1 MVGME
6 VNAGEPFD
14 TKNQTVTQLITWLG
28 LQNPDSHVVLEDGG
42 TIKFYRQRLS
52 HGGQIEVRVEHHR
65 DDEDERQES
74 DEERALREAEVSKTD
89 SPQDAERIVAA
100 AHGDEDLNR
109 PDEDS
114 ELLEADEFLPNEGE
128 DQGGE
133 VPGTSQTPSDRTEE
147 T

>member
-6 VNAGEPFD
+6 INAGEPFD
-14 TKNQTVTQLITWLG
+14 TKDRTVTQLITWLQS
-28 LQNPDSHVVLEDGG
+28 QNPDSHVVLEDGG

-65 DDEDERQES
+65 DDEDEQQES

-100 AHGDEDLNR
+100 VHGEEDR

-128 DQGGE
+128 DQGGV
-133 VPGTSQTPSDRTEE
+133 VPGTSQTPSDRAEE